1 MRATAD
7 PRSPPGG
14 AIGFTPTTPVDGFAN
29 HWMTYHYKEAN
40 FVGNETDRILT
51 DPGRYLDIHLD
62 MVNEMLVWDS
72 GDSGSG
78 SGGY

>member
-1 MRATAD
+1 MR
-7 PRSPPGG
+7 
-14 AIGFTPTTPVDGFAN
+14 
-29 HWMTYHYKEAN
+29 YKESN
-40 FVGNETDRILT
+40 FVGSETDRILT

-62 MVNEMLVWDS
+62 MLNEMLGWES